1 MLLPNL
7 RFRVPHHRFGSA
19 RCRAGTG
26 GAKPRPSRAEQEN
39 PAVKIGREK
48 PNKTPCGRA
57 EQHPAPGWRES
68 GWRGVETGGKV
79 YGVGNNGF
87 SWSTTPVPDSN
98 NAYRSDF
105 NPTWLNPQGNHYRA
119 YAYQLR
125 CLPEEGVKTMPK
137 KNPAFKC
144 QAARPRAAADTA
156 PVCCTASATPGTSGR
171 RRFRRGVAVPT
182 TWTSTTSG
190 SSRSISTAVR
200 TVFSCVASRDRGAAG
215 HAKTG
220 FLSEQLSQ
228 TPALSYLPKT
238 APAGRASRRHPPR
251 RELLGRARSSYRCRR
266 PEKTVSQNN
275 KLCPRTLGNQPD
287 KLTVYRVDFLL
298 RRGARWF
305 EGTALRGRRPLRRA
319 GAPTGRFIGHSA
331 EKSPALGCRTAP

>member
-7 RFRVPHHRFGSA
+7 RFRVPHRFGSA

-48 PNKTPCGRA
+48 PSETPCGRA

-87 SWSTTPVPDSN
+87 SWSTTQVSDSN

-125 CLPEEGVKTMPK
+125 CLQEEGVKTVPK
-137 KNPAFKC
+137 KTPAFKC
-144 QAARPRAAADTA
+144 RAARPRAAADTA

-171 RRFRRGVAVPT
+171 RRFRRGVAMPT
-182 TWTSTTSG
+182 TWTSAPPG
-190 SSRSISTAVR
+190 SNRRATITVRS
-200 TVFSCVASRDRGAAG
+200 VFRCVASRN
-215 HAKTG
+215 
-220 FLSEQLSQ
+220 
-228 TPALSYLPKT
+228 
-238 APAGRASRRHPPR
+238 
-251 RELLGRARSSYRCRR
+251 RE
-266 PEKTVSQNN
+266 
-275 KLCPRTLGNQPD
+275 RTLGTPTAPVRVFCWACLSQIQPG
-287 KLTVYRVDFLL
+287 LT
-298 RRGARWF
+298 G
-305 EGTALRGRRPLRRA
+305 
-319 GAPTGRFIGHSA
+319 
-331 EKSPALGCRTAP
+331 EKSEPGLPAKKIRKGSEADEMRIEQNER

>member
-7 RFRVPHHRFGSA
+7 RFRVPHRFGSA

-87 SWSTTPVPDSN
+87 SWSTTPVSDSN

-125 CLPEEGVKTMPK
+125 CLQEEGVKTVPK
-137 KNPAFKC
+137 KTPAFKC
-144 QAARPRAAADTA
+144 RAARPRAAADTA

-200 TVFSCVASRDRGAAG
+200 TVFSCVASRNRSRKTTAELCQEKPNPRVPSGTSRRPGWWRLARPLRVAISPFAAQLPGAPSEKLLRHTVIDRALGEI
-215 HAKTG
+215 
-220 FLSEQLSQ
+220 LLEQLS
-228 TPALSYLPKT
+228 
-238 APAGRASRRHPPR
+238 
-251 RELLGRARSSYRCRR
+251 
-266 PEKTVSQNN
+266 
-275 KLCPRTLGNQPD
+275 
-287 KLTVYRVDFLL
+287 
-298 RRGARWF
+298 
-305 EGTALRGRRPLRRA
+305 
-319 GAPTGRFIGHSA
+319 
-331 EKSPALGCRTAP
+331 